1 VRRGAAAAA
10 PSAGSFAARVE
21 VELCRRYGDARVG
34 RVVECWRR
42 TDGGV
47 EHAAVLDAAHP
58 YMRQE
63 ARSFLPGL
71 TARPFW
77 DVSNTA
83 WATALAEE
91 WHVVRD
97 EFRAVALR
105 GATSLA
111 AKGNNVWAA
120 AADAGSAASYGP
132 DWRTLVLMD
141 RTTWDPTNAALFPE
155 TAALL
160 HRAKVPCV
168 EAFFASMKPDSK
180 ISAHS
185 DSCNFVLT
193 AHLGLEIPPGGCK
206 IAVGNETR
214 FWENGEVMLFDTSL
228 LHDAENPTTEN
239 RYILMLRVWH
249 PELDEIEVQ
258 ALQFIYDCLDV
269 PDLLSDDPLRVF
281 RAESELAGLR
291 QRAWRRRDGILKS
304 PDGSRLAI
312 TSNALQRLT

>member
-1 VRRGAAAAA
+1 
-10 PSAGSFAARVE
+10 
-21 VELCRRYGDARVG
+21 
-34 RVVECWRR
+34 
-42 TDGGV
+42 
-47 EHAAVLDAAHP
+47 
-58 YMRQE
+58 MRQE

-258 ALQFIYDCLDV
+258 ALQLV
-269 PDLLSDDPLRVF
+269 PPRPRRTKTGDPTAAVRERGSFMTALTREIGSF
-281 RAESELAGLR
+281 TTASTSRTCSPTIPSESFA
-291 QRAWRRRDGILKS
+291 
-304 PDGSRLAI
+304 PSR
-312 TSNALQRLT
+312 SWP